1 MISKMLRAGLLVG
14 VSSIGFYAASPALAQ
29 DAADGSSSS
38 DIIVTARRTEERLQD
53 VPISI
58 TVFNQQQ
65 LTNRNVATATDL
77 ATATPSLSVNQ
88 RFGAEKAS
96 FAIRGFNQEGTTAP
110 TVGVYFADVV
120 GIRAQSGTTGGN
132 SVGAGSFMDLQN
144 VQVLKGPQGTLFG
157 RNTTGGAILL
167 VPNKPTDK
175 LEGYV
180 EGTLGNY
187 DAKRVQGALNIPLA
201 DTFKVRIAVD
211 RNKRD
216 GFMKNMSG
224 VGADSFQDLD
234 YFAGRLSIVA
244 DLTPD
249 LENYTIA
256 TYSDSHSTGLGS
268 RIVACNPN
276 AVGVTALTASAA
288 CDQIARAKARGDG
301 PLTSDVS
308 NPDPYLR
315 IKQWQVINT
324 TTWKAGDNLTIKNI
338 MSYGEYQER
347 TKFNLY
353 SDNFSVSALDPSPF
367 PGDPRRGFLLS
378 RISPC
383 LNTLG
388 CNALGQ
394 PLPGSTPLFAAAG
407 TPFQY
412 VVLNPTANQDNA
424 RQAAF
429 TEELQLQGD
438 AASGRLKYVVGGYWE
453 RATPMGWNAGHTS
466 VFLDCASPELTQC
479 GNNPFFIGSITDSR
493 NKYTFDNKGIFA
505 QASFDV
511 TEKLAVTVGGRYTF
525 DKIFAQAETTD
536 INFLP
541 LNFGVSN
548 RTCQDTIR
556 FSGPGGVGKKVVTNP
571 SDCHVNFIQKSSKP
585 TWLIDLEYKPTTDL
599 MVFAKYAR
607 GYRQGGLNVGAIG
620 AEGWG
625 PENVDDYELGLKTS
639 FRGAVNGFFNITGF
653 YNNFKDQQVN
663 ASLLPKPGQS
673 GRQTI
678 VNAGRSEIYGAEVDA
693 SATFFDSLRFD
704 VGYTYLRTKIKEL
717 TLPTLPSNSPFSQVI
732 ATTAV
737 GQELIFSPHNKLTV
751 TGTYTL
757 PLDESMGKVSLGATF
772 THTDK
777 YFYDASGDTSIPE
790 FLRVM
795 PKSDVLNL
803 NVNWDNVM
811 GSPVSAT
818 FFMTNVTNQIYAVA
832 SGGGWSSA
840 GFGDLYYGQP
850 RMWGFRLKYKF
861 GE

>member
-1 MISKMLRAGLLVG
+1 MMIVTALRAGLLLG
-14 VSSIGFYAASPALAQ
+14 VSAAGLYAATPALAQ
-29 DAADGSSSS
+29 EGAGDAGSG

-58 TVFNQQQ
+58 TVYNQQQ
-65 LTNRNVATATDL
+65 LTNRNIATATDL

-120 GIRAQSGTTGGN
+120 GIRSQSGTTGGN
-132 SVGAGSFMDLQN
+132 SVGAGAFMDLQN

-167 VPNKPTDK
+167 VPQKPTDK

-201 DTFKVRIAVD
+201 DTFKVRVAID

-216 GFMKNMSG
+216 GYMKNMSG

-234 YFAGRLSIVA
+234 YFAARLSIVA

-256 TYSDSHSTGLGS
+256 HYSDSHSTGLGS
-268 RIVACNPN
+268 RIVACDPN
-276 AVGVTALTASAA
+276 AVGFTAITALAA
-288 CDQIARAKARGDG
+288 CDQIARARARGDG

-324 TTWKAGDNLTIKNI
+324 TTWKAGDNLTVKNI
-338 MSYGEYQER
+338 MSYGEYRER

-353 SDNFSVSALDPSPF
+353 SDNFFVSNPPPNLSSFGF
-367 PGDPRRGFLLS
+367 P
-378 RISPC
+378 
-383 LNTLG
+383 
-388 CNALGQ
+388 
-394 PLPGSTPLFAAAG
+394 PLTPG

-412 VVLNPTANQDNA
+412 VVLNPTANQNNA
-424 RQAAF
+424 AQNSF
-429 TEELQLQGD
+429 TEELQLQGQ
-438 AASGRLKYVVGGYWE
+438 AAGGKLDYVIGGYLE
-453 RATPMGWNAGHTS
+453 FARPMGWNAGHTS

-479 GNNPFFIGSITDSR
+479 RNNPFFIGSITDSR
-493 NKYTFDNKGIFA
+493 NKYAFDNHGVFA
-505 QASFDV
+505 QATFNISDKFAI
-511 TEKLAVTVGGRYTF
+511 TAGGRYTF
-525 DKIFAQAETTD
+525 DKIVAQAETTD

-556 FSGPGGVGKKVVTNP
+556 FTGPGGVGKKVVTEP
-571 SDCHVNFIQKSSKP
+571 SGCHVDFRQSTSKP
-585 TWLIDLEYKPTTDL
+585 TWLIDLEYKPSSDL

-620 AEGWG
+620 AESWG

-639 FRGAVNGFFNITGF
+639 FRGAVSGFFNITGF

-663 ASLLPKPGQS
+663 ASLIAKPGQS

-678 VNAGRSEIYGAEVDA
+678 VNAGRSEIYGVEIDA
-693 SATFFDSLRFD
+693 SATVFDSLRFD
-704 VGYTYLRTKIKEL
+704 LGYTYLRTKVKEL
-717 TLPTLPSNSPFSQVI
+717 DLPTLPATSPFASI
-732 ATTAV
+732 LATTAV
-737 GQELIFSPHNKLTV
+737 GQELIFSPHNKVTLTA
-751 TGTYTL
+751 TYTL
-757 PLDESMGKVSLGATF
+757 PLDESIGKVSLGATF

-777 YFYDASGDTSIPE
+777 YFYDASGNTSIPA
-790 FLRVM
+790 FLRIM
-795 PKSDVLNL
+795 PKSDLLNL
-803 NVNWDNVM
+803 NVNWDNVA
-811 GSPVSAT
+811 GTPVSAA